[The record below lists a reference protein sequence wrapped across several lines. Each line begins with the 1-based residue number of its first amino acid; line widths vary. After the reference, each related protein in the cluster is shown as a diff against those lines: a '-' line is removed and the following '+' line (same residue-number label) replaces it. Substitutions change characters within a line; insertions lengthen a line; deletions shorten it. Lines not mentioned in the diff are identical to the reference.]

1 MIISRTPLRIS
12 FAGGGT
18 DMPAFYRRFGGAV
31 INTSISRYVY
41 VTVNPKFDNRIRVSY
56 SKTEDVSTV
65 GEIAHSIVRTVLQR
79 LQIRGG
85 VEITSIADIPSH
97 GTGLGSSSAFCVG
110 LLNVMHAY
118 CGRHID
124 RHALADEACE
134 VEIDILKEPIGKQ
147 DQYASA
153 LGGLNYMRF
162 DSSGSVEVSPLT
174 HMQPLLDEMQQ
185 SLILLYTGIG
195 RSAASILHAQQT
207 NVANGGRRLEALRRI
222 LTLVEELRLEFEKG
236 NVAALGE
243 AMHEGWLLKRS
254 LADGI
259 SSDEIDD
266 WYRRARAA
274 GAIGGKILGAGGG
287 GFMLLFAPIDRHES
301 IVRALPELRRVNLA
315 LERLGTTIVFRQ

>member
-315 LERLGTTIVFRQ
+315 LERLGTTIVFSQ

>member
-79 LQIRGG
+79 LQVRGG

-118 CGRHID
+118 CGRHMD